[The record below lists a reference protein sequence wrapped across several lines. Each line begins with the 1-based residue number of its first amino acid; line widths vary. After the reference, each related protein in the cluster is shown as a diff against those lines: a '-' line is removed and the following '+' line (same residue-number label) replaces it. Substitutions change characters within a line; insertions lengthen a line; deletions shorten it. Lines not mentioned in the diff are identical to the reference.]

1 MDDSVERSLEELRAE
16 LAAME
21 ARLRALERR
30 EVRFGG
36 ALVGRTRLGP
46 LPGGA
51 IEDRAKA
58 APPPAGA
65 IGVPPPPVASAAW
78 QMPGISTSV
87 PPPPPLR
94 SAEAPTPGGIPPMPV
109 AMESVAGPSLPPPPP
124 AAAAATRMELRPTS
138 DLESQ
143 MGLTWVNRI
152 GAVTLILAAGFVFKY
167 AADNGWIGPWA
178 RVLAGLVAGGIA
190 CACAELL
197 VRRGHRVV
205 AQGVAGLGI
214 AVFYLSF
221 FAAFQ
226 LFGLLPQLAVFG
238 LMAGVT
244 VLGGVLAIRYKGQAL
259 AVLAAAGGFLTPVML
274 STGENRP
281 WELNVYLLILA
292 AGAIYLAIRQRWQG
306 LAWMAYLGTK
316 ALYWASVFEDEGAT
330 PHHPALVFG
339 VLYYALFL
347 CTPWAALAAL
357 AQVSFG
363 LAMLTAGAWA
373 ESSMWSWQLVLPLLV
388 GVGVSVYRK
397 RGVEAVAAMLTA
409 HAATAFGLL
418 MMLEANAD
426 VALPKDAVGMGVLVA
441 IWAVF
446 AAWAVAAWLKLPKAN
461 AETVAGLF
469 AIHSIAFAAEGIALM
484 DVAGWQTQGAFAFAL
499 AALHWGLGL
508 PVIAASFGE
517 DRYRPLA
524 RAAQGLGIFF
534 LACAVP
540 LQLHGPVI
548 AAIWAG
554 MGLALAWASQARRTP
569 WMEAAAY
576 LLFLAALSRL
586 VFVDLPG
593 IGPDPAPFAH
603 GVFFTAL
610 ITGASMLGAAWFWR
624 GSSHRWAAAF
634 AGHFVVLMS
643 LIVETVRWGER
654 GAPGGDKL
662 IFVTAIVSVI
672 LSVYAAVLVA
682 VGVLARS
689 RPNRVAG
696 LALLMLVV
704 AKLYLF
710 DVWLL
715 DTLFRIVAFGVLGA
729 MLLATSFLYSRM
741 KGAMRGLLGKEGEDR
756 LPPPAAGEFG

>member
-1 MDDSVERSLEELRAE
+1 MSDSVERSLEELRAE
-16 LAAME
+16 LAGME

-36 ALVGRTRLGP
+36 ALMGRTSLGQRHD
-46 LPGGA
+46 GA
-51 IEDRAKA
+51 GVEDQNTAPPMPA
-58 APPPAGA
+58 APPPL
-65 IGVPPPPVASAAW
+65 VAPALVAAT
-78 QMPGISTSV
+78 PG
-87 PPPPPLR
+87 PPPPPR
-94 SAEAPTPGGIPPMPV
+94 RAAEAPTPERIPEKPIFAEP
-109 AMESVAGPSLPPPPP
+109 SAGPPLPPPPLSTAP
-124 AAAAATRMELRPTS
+124 PPLAASRSTN

-178 RVLAGLVAGGIA
+178 RVLAGIVAGGIA
-190 CACAELL
+190 CAAAELL

-214 AVFYLSF
+214 AIFYLSF

-226 LFGLLPQLAVFG
+226 IFELLPQLAVFG
-238 LMAGVT
+238 LMAAVT
-244 VLGGVLAIRYKGQAL
+244 VLGGVLAVRYKGQAL

-281 WELNVYLLILA
+281 WELNAYLLVLA
-292 AGAIYLAIRQRWQG
+292 AGSIYLAIRQRWQG

-316 ALYWASVFEDEGAT
+316 TLYWASVFDDEGAT
-330 PHHPALVFG
+330 PYYPALVFG
-339 VLYYALFL
+339 TLYYALFL
-347 CTPWAALAAL
+347 WTPWPAVAAM

-363 LAMLTAGAWA
+363 LAMLTGGAWA

-388 GVGVSVYRK
+388 GVGVAVYR
-397 RGVEAVAAMLTA
+397 RRAVEAVAAMLTA
-409 HAATAFGLL
+409 HAATAFGLM
-418 MMLEANAD
+418 MMLGANAD

-446 AAWAVAAWLKLPKAN
+446 AAWAIAAWLKLPKA
-461 AETVAGLF
+461 AVETVAALF
-469 AIHSIAFAAEGIALM
+469 AINSIAFAAEGIALM
-484 DVAGWQTQGAFAFAL
+484 DAAGWQTQGAFAFAL
-499 AALHWGLGL
+499 AALHLGFGL
-508 PVIAASFGE
+508 PAVGALLGDA
-517 DRYRPLA
+517 RTQPLA
-524 RAAQGLGIFF
+524 RMSQGLGVFF

-548 AAIWAG
+548 AAIWAA
-554 MGLALAWASQARRTP
+554 MGLALAWASSARRSL
-569 WMEAAAY
+569 WMEASAY
-576 LLFLAALSRL
+576 LLFFAALARL
-586 VFVDLPG
+586 TGIDLPN
-593 IGPDPAPFAH
+593 IGPDPVPFGH

-610 ITGASMLGAAWFWR
+610 LTGASMLAAAWLWKTA
-624 GSSHRWAAAF
+624 SHRWAAAF
-634 AGHFVVLMS
+634 GGHFALLTT

-662 IFVTAIVSVI
+662 IFETASISVI

-689 RPNRVAG
+689 RANRIAG
-696 LALLMLVV
+696 LGLLMIVV

-715 DTLFRIVAFGVLGA
+715 DTLFRIVAFGVLGT
-729 MLLATSFLYSRM
+729 MLLATSFLYSRL
-741 KGAMRGLLGKEGEDR
+741 KSTMRSLLGDKAEAR
-756 LPPPAAGEFG
+756 VPPPAAGEIG

>member
-1 MDDSVERSLEELRAE
+1 
-16 LAAME
+16 
-21 ARLRALERR
+21 
-30 EVRFGG
+30 
-36 ALVGRTRLGP
+36 
-46 LPGGA
+46 
-51 IEDRAKA
+51 
-58 APPPAGA
+58 
-65 IGVPPPPVASAAW
+65 
-78 QMPGISTSV
+78 
-87 PPPPPLR
+87 
-94 SAEAPTPGGIPPMPV
+94 
-109 AMESVAGPSLPPPPP
+109 
-124 AAAAATRMELRPTS
+124 
-138 DLESQ
+138 

-178 RVLAGLVAGGIA
+178 RVLAGVVAGGIA
-190 CACAELL
+190 CAAAELL

-214 AVFYLSF
+214 AIFYLSF

-226 LFGLLPQLAVFG
+226 IFELLPQLAVFG

-281 WELNVYLLILA
+281 WELNAYLLVLA
-292 AGAIYLAIRQRWQG
+292 AGSIYLAVRQRWQG

-316 ALYWASVFEDEGAT
+316 TLYWASVFDDEGAT
-330 PHHPALVFG
+330 PYYPALVFG
-339 VLYYALFL
+339 TLYYALFL
-347 CTPWAALAAL
+347 WTPWPAVAAM

-363 LAMLTAGAWA
+363 LAMLTGGAWA

-388 GVGVSVYRK
+388 GVGVAVYR
-397 RGVEAVAAMLTA
+397 RRAVEAVAAMLTA

-446 AAWAVAAWLKLPKAN
+446 AAWAIAAWLKLPKA
-461 AETVAGLF
+461 AVETVAALF
-469 AIHSIAFAAEGIALM
+469 AINSIAFAAEGIALM
-484 DVAGWQTQGAFAFAL
+484 DAAGWQTQGAFAFAL
-499 AALHWGLGL
+499 AALHLGLGA
-508 PVIAASFGE
+508 PVVGALLGGE
-517 DRYRPLA
+517 QTQPLA
-524 RAAQGLGIFF
+524 RMSQGLGVFF

-548 AAIWAG
+548 AAIWAA
-554 MGLALAWASQARRTP
+554 MGLALAWASSARRSL
-569 WMEAAAY
+569 WMEASAY
-576 LLFLAALSRL
+576 LLFFAALVRL
-586 VFVDLPG
+586 TGIDLPNL
-593 IGPDPAPFAH
+593 GPDPVPFGH

-610 ITGASMLGAAWFWR
+610 LTGASMLAAAWLWKTA
-624 GSSHRWAAAF
+624 SHRGAAAF
-634 AGHFVVLMS
+634 GGHFVLLTA

-662 IFVTAIVSVI
+662 IFETASISVI

-689 RPNRVAG
+689 RANRIAG
-696 LALLMLVV
+696 LALLMIVV

-715 DTLFRIVAFGVLGA
+715 DTLFRIVAFGVLGT
-729 MLLATSFLYSRM
+729 MLLATSFLYSRL
-741 KGAMRGLLGKEGEDR
+741 KGTMRSLLGDEKETAA
-756 LPPPAAGEFG
+756 PPSAAGEIG

>member
-46 LPGGA
+46 LPGGE
-51 IEDRAKA
+51 IDERAKA
-58 APPPAGA
+58 APPPAGP
-65 IGVPPPPVASAAW
+65 IGAPPPPVASATW
-78 QMPGISTSV
+78 QAAAASTSV

-94 SAEAPTPGGIPPMPV
+94 EAGAPPVERSLPMPV
-109 AMESVAGPSLPPPPP
+109 PMESSAGPSLPPPPAP
-124 AAAAATRMELRPTS
+124 AAATRAEPRSTN

-238 LMAGVT
+238 MMAGVT
-244 VLGGVLAIRYKGQAL
+244 VLGGVLAVRYRSQAL

-281 WELNVYLLILA
+281 WELNAYLLILA
-292 AGAIYLAIRQRWQG
+292 AGATYLAVRQRWQG

-316 ALYWASVFEDEGAT
+316 ALYWAGVFEDEGAT
-330 PHHPALVFG
+330 PYYPALVFG

-347 CTPWAALAAL
+347 CTPWAAVAAL

-373 ESSMWSWQLVLPLLV
+373 ENSMWSWQLVLPLLV
-388 GVGVSVYRK
+388 GVAVSVYRK
-397 RGVEAVAAMLTA
+397 RAVEAVAAMFTA

-418 MMLEANAD
+418 MMLEASAD
-426 VALPKDAVGMGVLVA
+426 VALPKDAAGMGVLIA

-446 AAWAVAAWLKLPKAN
+446 AAWAIMVWLRLPKAGV
-461 AETVAGLF
+461 ETVAGVF
-469 AIHSIAFAAEGIALM
+469 AINSIAFAAEGIALM
-484 DVAGWQTQGAFAFAL
+484 EAAGWETKGAFAFAL

-508 PVIAASFGE
+508 PAIAASFGG

-524 RAAQGLGIFF
+524 RALQGLGVFF
-534 LACAVP
+534 LACAIP

-554 MGLALAWASQARRTP
+554 MGLALAGASQTRRAR
-569 WMEAAAY
+569 WMEVAAY
-576 LLFLAALSRL
+576 LLFFAALSRL

-593 IGPDPAPFAH
+593 IGPDPVPFAH

-610 ITGASMLGAAWFWR
+610 IVGASMLGAAWFW
-624 GSSHRWAAAF
+624 GGASHRWGAAF
-634 AGHFVVLMS
+634 GGHFVVLMS

-689 RPNRVAG
+689 RANRVAG
-696 LALLMLVV
+696 LVLLMVVV